1 MCMCYL
7 RSWSMWL
14 PGWVGVKTLDKRLQN
29 AAILTVGAYD
39 SRFEVYAHE
48 IMAAAFGI
56 PADVIALPL
65 PVAGH
70 MV

>member
-1 MCMCYL
+1 M
-7 RSWSMWL
+7 R
-14 PGWVGVKTLDKRLQN
+14 N

>member
-1 MCMCYL
+1 
-7 RSWSMWL
+7 MWL
-14 PGWVGVKTLDKRLQN
+14 PGWVGVKTLDKRMRN